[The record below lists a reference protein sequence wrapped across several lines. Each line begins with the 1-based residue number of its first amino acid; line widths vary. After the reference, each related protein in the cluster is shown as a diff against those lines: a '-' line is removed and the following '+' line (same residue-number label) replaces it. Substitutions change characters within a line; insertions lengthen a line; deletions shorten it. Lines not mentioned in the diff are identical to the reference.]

1 MPYRDHGDG
10 IVRVGLTGGIAS
22 GKSTV
27 SRLLAER
34 GAVVIDYDQLSHD
47 VVAAGSE
54 GLRQVVEAFGEQVLS
69 GDGSLN
75 RPALGSIVFADPVAR
90 RRLEGIIHPLVEE
103 AARPV
108 DEEARGSDGQ
118 VVVVH
123 DIPLLVETG
132 RADEFDTVVVV
143 DVDPAEQVR
152 RVVERDGRSEEDAWS
167 RIRAQASGQER
178 LDVADVVIDTGC
190 SLEDLPHEVDRAWDH
205 ILGCGKSG
213 GPQR

>member
-1 MPYRDHGDG
+1 MSGRQKS
-10 IVRVGLTGGIAS
+10 IIRVGLTGGIAS

-27 SRLLAER
+27 SALLAEH
-34 GAVVIDYDQLSHD
+34 GAVIVDYDQLSRN
-47 VVAAGSE
+47 VVAVGSE
-54 GLRQVVEAFGEQVLS
+54 GLRQVVETFGEKVLS
-69 GDGSLN
+69 EDGSLN
-75 RPALGSIVFADPVAR
+75 RPALGAIVFADPAAR

-103 AARPV
+103 AARRV
-108 DEEARGSDGQ
+108 DEEACAADEQ

-167 RIRAQASGQER
+167 RIRAQASRQER

>member
-1 MPYRDHGDG
+1 MSGRQKS
-10 IVRVGLTGGIAS
+10 IIRVGLTGGIAS

-27 SRLLAER
+27 SALLAEH
-34 GAVVIDYDQLSHD
+34 GAVIVDYDQLSRN
-47 VVAAGSE
+47 VVAVGSE
-54 GLRQVVEAFGEQVLS
+54 GLRQVVETFGEKVLS
-69 GDGSLN
+69 EDGSLN
-75 RPALGSIVFADPVAR
+75 RPALGAIVFADPAAR

-103 AARPV
+103 AARRV
-108 DEEARGSDGQ
+108 DEEACAADEQ

-190 SLEDLPHEVDRAWDH
+190 WLEDLPHEVDRAWDH

>member
-1 MPYRDHGDG
+1 M
-10 IVRVGLTGGIAS
+10 
-22 GKSTV
+22 
-27 SRLLAER
+27 
-34 GAVVIDYDQLSHD
+34 
-47 VVAAGSE
+47 
-54 GLRQVVEAFGEQVLS
+54 
-69 GDGSLN
+69 
-75 RPALGSIVFADPVAR
+75 
-90 RRLEGIIHPLVEE
+90 
-103 AARPV
+103 
-108 DEEARGSDGQ
+108 
-118 VVVVH
+118 VVH

>member
-1 MPYRDHGDG
+1 MSGRQKS
-10 IVRVGLTGGIAS
+10 IIRVGLTGGIAS

-27 SRLLAER
+27 SALLAEH
-34 GAVVIDYDQLSHD
+34 GAVIVDYDQLSRN
-47 VVAAGSE
+47 VVAVGSE
-54 GLRQVVEAFGEQVLS
+54 GLRQVVETFGEKVLS
-69 GDGSLN
+69 EDGSLN
-75 RPALGSIVFADPVAR
+75 RPALGAIVFADPAAR

-103 AARPV
+103 AARRV
-108 DEEARGSDGQ
+108 DEEACAADEQ

-132 RADEFDTVVVV
+132 RADKFDTVVVV

>member
-1 MPYRDHGDG
+1 
-10 IVRVGLTGGIAS
+10 
-22 GKSTV
+22 
-27 SRLLAER
+27 
-34 GAVVIDYDQLSHD
+34 
-47 VVAAGSE
+47 
-54 GLRQVVEAFGEQVLS
+54 RQVVETFGEKVLS
-69 GDGSLN
+69 EDGSLN
-75 RPALGSIVFADPVAR
+75 RPALGAIVFADPAAR

-103 AARPV
+103 AARRV
-108 DEEARGSDGQ
+108 DEEACAADEQ

>member
-1 MPYRDHGDG
+1 MSGRQKS
-10 IVRVGLTGGIAS
+10 IIRVGLTGGIAS

-27 SRLLAER
+27 SALLAEH
-34 GAVVIDYDQLSHD
+34 GAVIVDYDQLSRN
-47 VVAAGSE
+47 VVAVGSE
-54 GLRQVVEAFGEQVLS
+54 GLRQVVETFGEKVLS
-69 GDGSLN
+69 EDGSLN
-75 RPALGSIVFADPVAR
+75 RPALGAIVFADPAAR

-103 AARPV
+103 AARRV
-108 DEEARGSDGQ
+108 DEEACAADEQ

-190 SLEDLPHEVDRAWDH
+190 SLEDLPHEVDLSLIH
-205 ILGCGKSG
+205 I
-213 GPQR
+213 

>member
-1 MPYRDHGDG
+1 MSGRQKS
-10 IVRVGLTGGIAS
+10 IIRVGLTGGIAS

-27 SRLLAER
+27 SALLAEH
-34 GAVVIDYDQLSHD
+34 GAVIVDYDQLSRN
-47 VVAAGSE
+47 VVAVGSE
-54 GLRQVVEAFGEQVLS
+54 GLRQVVETFGEKVLS
-69 GDGSLN
+69 EDGSLN
-75 RPALGSIVFADPVAR
+75 RPALGAIVFADPAAR

-103 AARPV
+103 AARRV
-108 DEEARGSDGQ
+108 DEEACAADEQ

-167 RIRAQASGQER
+167 RIRAQASGPVSYTH
-178 LDVADVVIDTGC
+178 LTLPTIC
-190 SLEDLPHEVDRAWDH
+190 SV
-205 ILGCGKSG
+205 
-213 GPQR
+213 

>member
-1 MPYRDHGDG
+1 MSGRQKS
-10 IVRVGLTGGIAS
+10 IIRVGLTGGIAS

-27 SRLLAER
+27 SALLAEH
-34 GAVVIDYDQLSHD
+34 GAVIVDYDQLSRN
-47 VVAAGSE
+47 VVAVGSV
-54 GLRQVVEAFGEQVLS
+54 GLRQVVETFGEKVLS
-69 GDGSLN
+69 EDGSLN
-75 RPALGSIVFADPVAR
+75 RPALGAIVFADPAAR

-103 AARPV
+103 AARRV
-108 DEEARGSDGQ
+108 DEEACAADEQ